1 MISRD
6 AEPIAHTPP
15 LKRIDNVPAPEPIP
29 PVNALE
35 LMVENAL
42 ETRRQSE
49 AVRIWA
55 LVRQSAGDAV
65 PEVHPGAIAATPAHA
80 SPHYPKVGEVFGD
93 WVFDGRNWVSAWHP
107 VNARFQWEP
116 YVRAWVTQDDIDAV
130 SDSPIWTQEDFDEA
144 VPFGDMCWV
153 TG

>member
-1 MISRD
+1 MIPQPICAETARNRKNEMIRPD

-15 LKRIDNVPAPEPIP
+15 LKRIDNVPPPTPIP

-35 LMVENAL
+35 LMAEHAA
-42 ETRRQSE
+42 ESWRKRE
-49 AVRIWA
+49 GDRIWD

-65 PEVHPGAIAATPAHA
+65 PEAHPGACAVDPWAGPTW
-80 SPHYPKVGEVFGD
+80 FGITQ
-93 WVFDGRNWVSAWHP
+93 

-116 YVRAWVTQDDIDAV
+116 FVRYWVTQDDIDAV
-130 SDSPIWTQEDFDEA
+130 LDSPIWTQEDFDEA